1 MNTEAL
7 LTSWTKPSSDTE
19 QDKQNRTVRMIREA
33 IAGHTAFRGCSLSVY
48 AKGSY
53 PNNTNVKTESDVDIA
68 VQCSNVFYY
77 DLSDPAL
84 PRPIPYSG
92 VWTPSV
98 LRTELER
105 ALRAK
110 FGSQADS
117 TGNVAIKVSSSTAR
131 VDADVVP
138 CFDYRNYLSP
148 NNWLEGSRIFR
159 KDHTSTENF
168 PDQHLKRGKEKNN
181 RTFTK
186 YKKTVRILKR
196 TANSML
202 SDNYHRDVVSYFVE
216 SLVYNCPDAQFNLSS
231 WTDITKSVL
240 YHIWQHAQGDVES
253 ADYDLQWMEA
263 NNVKYLVPSS
273 AGMDTQRR
281 QGLCACRMEL
291 SRLGAMI
298 SQRQYLQAL
307 AAVVAAVYVVGLWL
321 NGVKPELEW
330 LRIYSI
336 AVATLIA
343 TWSIWDRWLWRA
355 PLICRRSSLP
365 PSISGTWKGTL
376 RSNWDAAGASGSGTE
391 RIVFLVVR
399 QTFGSTRVRLL
410 STESESKSS
419 LASVSRE
426 GGLSYIYMSEPRATA
441 PPTSGI
447 HRGGAILSLSG
458 APVQAL
464 RGRYWT
470 DRDTKGALT
479 FDQRVPKLAD
489 DYEMAEE
496 LFK

>member
-1 MNTEAL
+1 
-7 LTSWTKPSSDTE
+7 
-19 QDKQNRTVRMIREA
+19 
-33 IAGHTAFRGCSLSVY
+33 
-48 AKGSY
+48 
-53 PNNTNVKTESDVDIA
+53 
-68 VQCSNVFYY
+68 
-77 DLSDPAL
+77 
-84 PRPIPYSG
+84 
-92 VWTPSV
+92 
-98 LRTELER
+98 
-105 ALRAK
+105 
-110 FGSQADS
+110 
-117 TGNVAIKVSSSTAR
+117 
-131 VDADVVP
+131 
-138 CFDYRNYLSP
+138 
-148 NNWLEGSRIFR
+148 
-159 KDHTSTENF
+159 
-168 PDQHLKRGKEKNN
+168 
-181 RTFTK
+181 
-186 YKKTVRILKR
+186 
-196 TANSML
+196 
-202 SDNYHRDVVSYFVE
+202 
-216 SLVYNCPDAQFNLSS
+216 
-231 WTDITKSVL
+231 
-240 YHIWQHAQGDVES
+240 
-253 ADYDLQWMEA
+253 
-263 NNVKYLVPSS
+263 
-273 AGMDTQRR
+273 
-281 QGLCACRMEL
+281 
-291 SRLGAMI
+291 MI

-355 PLICRRSSLP
+355 PLICRMSSLP

>member
-168 PDQHLKRGKEKNN
+168 PDQHLERGKEKNN

-253 ADYDLQWMEA
+253 ADYGLQWMEA
-263 NNVKYLVPSS
+263 NNVKYL
-273 AGMDTQRR
+273 
-281 QGLCACRMEL
+281 
-291 SRLGAMI
+291 
-298 SQRQYLQAL
+298 
-307 AAVVAAVYVVGLWL
+307 
-321 NGVKPELEW
+321 
-330 LRIYSI
+330 
-336 AVATLIA
+336 
-343 TWSIWDRWLWRA
+343 
-355 PLICRRSSLP
+355 
-365 PSISGTWKGTL
+365 
-376 RSNWDAAGASGSGTE
+376 
-391 RIVFLVVR
+391 F
-399 QTFGSTRVRLL
+399 
-410 STESESKSS
+410 
-419 LASVSRE
+419 
-426 GGLSYIYMSEPRATA
+426 
-441 PPTSGI
+441 
-447 HRGGAILSLSG
+447 H
-458 APVQAL
+458 PVQA
-464 RGRYWT
+464 WT
-470 DRDTKGALT
+470 RNDAKDFAHAAWNYLGWG
-479 FDQRVPKLAD
+479 Q
-489 DYEMAEE
+489 
-496 LFK
+496 